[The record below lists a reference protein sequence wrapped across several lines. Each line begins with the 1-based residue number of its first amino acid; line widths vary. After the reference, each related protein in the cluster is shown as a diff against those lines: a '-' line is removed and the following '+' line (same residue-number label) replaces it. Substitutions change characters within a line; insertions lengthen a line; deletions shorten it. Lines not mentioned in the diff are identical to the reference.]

1 MLAEAD
7 VVVVGGGAIGSS
19 VAYYLSRAGA
29 RVAIVERN
37 AVGSGSSAA
46 NPGAVNMITKKPGP
60 ALALAQASQRLYP
73 KLSEELDLDVEYD
86 VSGTLIV
93 AETDFEMQYC
103 GELAAQQE
111 AAGVRVEVVGPEGCR
126 ALNPLLEGPIL
137 GGIYCPTDA
146 HINPFKVTNGFAT
159 AAQRLGA
166 EILAHTSARGVELEN
181 GRVVGVRTDRGTIRA
196 SWLVNAAGAYAP
208 EIGRMVGAVHE
219 VVPRRGQIMV
229 LEATPGLPNIKTSS
243 AKQLVAKHLTK
254 PGATEDEVALAFG
267 YTRKPSSGTVLIGS
281 TNEFVGYDTSNS
293 IDVLARMSAFGGRLM
308 PAVKKLNVLRTW
320 AGLRP
325 YSSSGPIIG
334 RAGGPD
340 GYVAATGHGGDGVA
354 LSPIT
359 GTYVAA
365 MITQDEPELGLD
377 EFLRAAAPV

>member
-1 MLAEAD
+1 VLTKAD

-29 RVAIVERN
+29 KVVIVERN
-37 AVGSGSSAA
+37 AIGSGASSA

-73 KLSEELDLDVEYD
+73 GLSEALGIDVEYEI
-86 VSGTLIV
+86 SGTLIV
-93 AETDFEMQYC
+93 AESDFELQYC
-103 GELAAQQE
+103 AELAAQQE
-111 AAGVRVEVVGPEGCR
+111 AAGVRVDVLVPAACR
-126 ALNPLLEGPIL
+126 ELNPLLEGEIL

-146 HINPFKVTNGFAT
+146 HINPFKVTNGFAL
-159 AAQRLGA
+159 ASQRLGA
-166 EILAHTSARGVELEN
+166 EIVAHTSAEGVELEG
-181 GRVVGVRTDRGTIRA
+181 GRVTAVRTGCGLIRT
-196 SWLVNAAGAYAP
+196 SWLVNAAGAYSP
-208 EIGRMVGAVHE
+208 QIGQMVGAVHE

-229 LEATPGLPNIKTSS
+229 LEATPGLPNIKMSS

-254 PGATEDEVALAFG
+254 PGEQEQKVALAFG
-267 YTRKPSSGTVLIGS
+267 YTRKPRSGTVLIGS

-293 IDVLARMSAFGGRLM
+293 IEVLARMSAFGARLM
-308 PAVKKLNVLRTW
+308 PAIKKLNVMRTW

-325 YSSSGPIIG
+325 YSASGPIIG

-340 GYVAATGHGGDGVA
+340 GYIAATGHGGDGVA

-365 MITQDEPELGLD
+365 MIAREAPDLELD
-377 EFLRAAAPV
+377 EFLKTAGPT

>member
-1 MLAEAD
+1 MLTKAD

-19 VAYYLSRAGA
+19 VAYYLAKAGA
-29 RVAIVERN
+29 KVAIVERN
-37 AVGSGSSAA
+37 AIGSGSSSA

-60 ALALAQASQRLYP
+60 ALTLAQASQRLYP
-73 KLSEELDLDVEYD
+73 GLSEELGVDVEYAI
-86 VSGTLIV
+86 SGTLIV
-93 AETDFEMQYC
+93 AETDFEMKYC
-103 GELAAQQE
+103 AQLASQQE
-111 AAGVRVEVVGPEGCR
+111 AAGVRVEVLAPEACR
-126 ALNPLLEGPIL
+126 ELNPLLEAPIL

-166 EILAHTSARGVELEN
+166 EIIAHTSAEAVELEG
-181 GRVVGVRTDRGTIRA
+181 GRVAAVRTERGTIRA
-196 SWLVNAAGAYAP
+196 DWLVNAAGAYSAG
-208 EIGRMVGAVHE
+208 IGRMVGAAHD

-229 LEATPGLPNIKTSS
+229 LEATPGLPDLKVSS

-254 PGATEDEVALAFG
+254 PGAPEEKLALAFG
-267 YTRKPSSGTVLIGS
+267 YTRKPRSGTVLIGS
-281 TNEFVGYDTSNS
+281 TNEFVGYDTRNT
-293 IDVLARMSAFGGRLM
+293 IDVLSRMGAYTSHLM
-308 PAVKKLNVLRTW
+308 PALGKLNVMRTW

-325 YSSSGPIIG
+325 YSASGPIIG

-340 GYVAATGHGGDGVA
+340 GYIAATGHGGDGVA

-365 MITQDEPELGLD
+365 MIARDDPELELE
-377 EFLRAAAPV
+377 EFLGA